1 MRKLFFLAL
10 MLTIITYSCGQKP
23 ASSATSDNDSLSQD
37 TTMTTTS
44 TKPDEVKLLGEGNRP
59 LGSVTKMLFNEFD
72 SADVYNDNILYGYW
86 FKPHEASYVNI
97 YFHKNN
103 IFEMKYYTTSTT
115 GDVENIYKTGT
126 FMVKGDSVYL
136 TSADGWKLSVRY
148 WDPWKNGAGK
158 YLTKNEHQADE
169 IYLVKGSD

>member
-59 LGSVTKMLFNEFD
+59 L
-72 SADVYNDNILYGYW
+72 
-86 FKPHEASYVNI
+86 
-97 YFHKNN
+97 
-103 IFEMKYYTTSTT
+103 
-115 GDVENIYKTGT
+115 
-126 FMVKGDSVYL
+126 
-136 TSADGWKLSVRY
+136 
-148 WDPWKNGAGK
+148 
-158 YLTKNEHQADE
+158 
-169 IYLVKGSD
+169 